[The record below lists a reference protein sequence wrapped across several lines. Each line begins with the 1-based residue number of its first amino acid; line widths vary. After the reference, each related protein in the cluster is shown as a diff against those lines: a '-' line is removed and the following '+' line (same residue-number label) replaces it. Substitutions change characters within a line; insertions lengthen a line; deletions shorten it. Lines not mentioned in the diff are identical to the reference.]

1 MTKMSILFFLIS
13 MSALELVS
21 GDLIGWNRGINT
33 YSRFGESRGHQSQ
46 PTIYYRMIQ
55 RGMEQPEKLKKIIDF
70 VKDHK
75 SGGKNILESNRRK
88 NLVGKMR
95 MRHLRN
101 YLTS

>member
-1 MTKMSILFFLIS
+1 MSILFFLIS
-13 MSALELVS
+13 MTALVS

-33 YSRFGESRGHQSQ
+33 YSRFGESRGHETQ
-46 PTIYYRMIQ
+46 PTIYYRMIE
-55 RGMEQPEKLKKIIDF
+55 RGMQQPEKLQKIIEF

-75 SGGKNILESNRRK
+75 SGGKNILESKRRK
-88 NLVGKMR
+88 SLVGRMR

>member
-1 MTKMSILFFLIS
+1 MSILFFLIS

-55 RGMEQPEKLKKIIDF
+55 RGMEQPEKLQKIIDF

-75 SGGKNILESNRRK
+75 SVGKNILHSNRRK
-88 NLVGKMR
+88 SLVGKMR

>member
-55 RGMEQPEKLKKIIDF
+55 RGMEQPESLKK
-70 VKDHK
+70 K
-75 SGGKNILESNRRK
+75 
-88 NLVGKMR
+88 
-95 MRHLRN
+95 
-101 YLTS
+101 LTL

>member
-55 RGMEQPEKLKKIIDF
+55 RGMEQPEKLQKIIDF

-75 SGGKNILESNRRK
+75 SGGKNILDSKRRK
-88 NLVGKMR
+88 SLVGKMR